1 MANTFFANPPMLTGT
16 PADQVKQIQQY
27 LYDVS
32 QKLNK
37 ALVDI
42 DIGQLSKDG
51 QERIQRLQE
60 KAEQSETNR
69 TGLKELIIKNADI
82 SRTEEDE
89 IRAQLTRNVTAL
101 TETLGELR
109 QTLTSDIALTAQG
122 IRQDYDLLESIV
134 TTANGKNEEF
144 RTRFSSFIYSGVI
157 DPNTDPPTSGIAI
170 GENVTNSDGTLND
183 SNKMAVFTAK
193 RITFYNNNVPIG
205 YYDGNTFHISK
216 GEIDNTMII
225 GNFQFIKFA
234 DNSMGLMKI

>member
-1 MANTFFANPPMLTGT
+1 MANVFFANPPMLKGT
-16 PADQVKQIQQY
+16 PAEQLKQLQTY

-32 QKLNK
+32 QKLNQ
-37 ALVDI
+37 AVM
-42 DIGQLSKDG
+42 DIGIEQLSKDG
-51 QERIQRLQE
+51 QERIQQLQE
-60 KAEQSETNR
+60 KAKQSEEKR

-89 IRAQLTRNVTAL
+89 IRAQLVRNVTAL
-101 TETLGELR
+101 SETMGELR

-122 IRQDYDLLESIV
+122 IQQDYDLLESIV
-134 TTANGKNEEF
+134 TTANGLNEEF
-144 RTRFSSFIYSGVI
+144 RTRFSSFIYSGII

-193 RITFYNNNVPIG
+193 RITFYNNNVAIG

-216 GEIDNTMII
+216 GEIDDVMII
-225 GNFQFIKFA
+225 GNFEFIRFA
-234 DNSMGLMKI
+234 NGSMGLMKI

>member
-1 MANTFFANPPMLTGT
+1 MANPFFANPPMLTGT

-32 QKLNK
+32 QKLNQ
-37 ALVDI
+37 ALIDI

-51 QERIQRLQE
+51 QERIQQLQE

-101 TETLGELR
+101 SESLGELR

-122 IRQDYDLLESIV
+122 IRQDFDLLETIV
-134 TTANGKNEEF
+134 TTANGLNEEF

-157 DPNTDPPTSGIAI
+157 DPNTNPPTSGIAI

-193 RITFYNNNVPIG
+193 RITFYNNNVAIG
-205 YYDGNTFHISK
+205 YYDGNTFYISK
-216 GEIDNTMII
+216 GQVTDSMKM
-225 GNFQFIKFA
+225 GNFVWKIFS
-234 DNSMGLMKI
+234 DGSMGLMKE

>member
-1 MANTFFANPPMLTGT
+1 MANVFFANPPMLKGT
-16 PADQVKQIQQY
+16 PAEQLKQLQTY

-32 QKLNK
+32 QKLNQ
-37 ALVDI
+37 AVM
-42 DIGQLSKDG
+42 DIGIEQLSKDG
-51 QERIQRLQE
+51 QERIQQLQE
-60 KAEQSETNR
+60 KAEQSEEKR

-89 IRAQLTRNVTAL
+89 IRAQLSRNVMAL
-101 TETLGELR
+101 NEALGEFR
-109 QTLTSDIALTAQG
+109 QTITSNLSLTAQG
-122 IRQDYDLLESIV
+122 IRQDYNLLDEIV
-134 TTANGKNEEF
+134 TTANGINEEF
-144 RTRFSSFIYSGVI
+144 RTRFSSFIYSGII
-157 DPNTDPPTSGIAI
+157 DPNTDPPIRGIAI

-183 SNKMAVFTAK
+183 ENKVAVFTAE
-193 RITFYNNNVPIG
+193 RITFYNNNVAIG